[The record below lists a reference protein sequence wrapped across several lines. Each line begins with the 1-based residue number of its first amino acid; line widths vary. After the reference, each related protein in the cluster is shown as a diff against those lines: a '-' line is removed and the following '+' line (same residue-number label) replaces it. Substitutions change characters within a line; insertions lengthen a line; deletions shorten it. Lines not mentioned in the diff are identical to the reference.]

1 MDLNGNFDINNN
13 YFTSEP
19 EYNTAGYISQNSPNS
34 PINQFNK
41 VVENTIE
48 EVKSKYTPDTA
59 PRWFYLLMRYKDII
73 YHNYM
78 VADCNFKYATPSE
91 KLSYILREMMSNT
104 DPINIHE

>member
-19 EYNTAGYISQNSPNS
+19 EYNTAGYISPNS

-48 EVKSKYTPDTA
+48 NVKSKYTPDTA
-59 PRWFYLLMRYKDII
+59 PRWFFLLLRYKDMV
-73 YHNYM
+73 YNSYM
-78 VADCNFKYATPSE
+78 VADCNFRNSTPNE
-91 KLSYILREMMSNT
+91 KLSYALREMMLMLE
-104 DPINIHE
+104 PINIL